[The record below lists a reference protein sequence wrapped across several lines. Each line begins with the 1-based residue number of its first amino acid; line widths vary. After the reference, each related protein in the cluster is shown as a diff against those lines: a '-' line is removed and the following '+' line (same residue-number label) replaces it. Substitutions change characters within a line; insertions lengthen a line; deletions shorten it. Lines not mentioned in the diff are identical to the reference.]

1 MGVERKVVEGLLRKE
16 EERLEGCFLVRGE
29 GVQRARVV
37 EEEGEEEGG
46 GDGYMSF
53 VEAEAEV
60 AEIAIEGGSTLERAR
75 EREGEGGGCRS
86 GW

>member
-1 MGVERKVVEGLLRKE
+1 MVVGVKRKVVEGLLRKE

-37 EEEGEEEGG
+37 EEEGEEGG

-60 AEIAIEGGSTLERAR
+60 AEIAIEGG
-75 EREGEGGGCRS
+75 
-86 GW
+86 